1 MKSDFQQYQDFW
13 ENEAQKNKDADQLYL
28 AIGSH
33 DPKHHDFVG
42 KILMTGVKNNGL
54 LPHHKILDIGCGN
67 GRLAEKLADYLS
79 KEGEYFGFDISATLV
94 EASKA
99 KITAPNF
106 HFSLSDGETF
116 PFPDNHFDFI
126 VLFSVFTHLHAPTIS
141 SFLKEIH
148 RLLKNTGVCLATV
161 IINNDVDQDAGDIQ
175 RMTHTYKYIESLVLE
190 QGLVIDS
197 VQQKWPQESVVPAK
211 VLFSDPEGS
220 QSCLR
225 IVKLDFPNRIK
236 ITPKIFKSI
245 PSRTDWFTPLN
256 LLQNQKILKMRLRLG
271 RLYRKLLYSLGGDF
285 GFGFLAGPK
294 LTDGVW
300 KNHPVTN
307 HLVIQT
313 YENGAT
319 YVFNSSDGSNFV
331 TYQVTATSEFLMEG
345 FDIYGYNLKK
355 ISILFTAPTAAK
367 VTFTDNAND
376 EIKSMHMYKFLAV
389 K

>member
-1 MKSDFQQYQDFW
+1 MKSDFQKYQDFW
-13 ENEAQKNKDADQLYL
+13 EDEAQKNKDADQLYMTV
-28 AIGSH
+28 GSINPEQH
-33 DPKHHDFVG
+33 DLVG
-42 KILMTGVKNNGL
+42 TILTTGIRNNGL

-67 GRLAEKLADYLS
+67 GRLAEKLTEYLS
-79 KEGEYFGFDISATLV
+79 EEGEYFGFDISATLI

-99 KITAPNF
+99 KISAPNF
-106 HFSLSDGETF
+106 HFSLSEGETF

-161 IINNDVDQDAGDIQ
+161 IINNDIDQDAGDIQ
-175 RMTHTYKYIESLVLE
+175 RMKHNYTFIEHLTSE

-197 VQQKWPQESVVPAK
+197 VQQKWPQESADPAK

-220 QSCLR
+220 QSCLK
-225 IVKLDFPNRIK
+225 IVKPDFPNIIRVV
-236 ITPKIFKSI
+236 PKIFKSRAPLI
-245 PSRTDWFTPLN
+245 DWFNPFS
-256 LLQNQKILKMRLRLG
+256 LLKNQKMLKMRLRLG
-271 RLYRKLLYSLGGDF
+271 RLYRKLMYSLGGDF
-285 GFGFLAGPK
+285 GFGFSAGPK

-300 KNHPVTN
+300 KNYPVTT

-313 YENGAT
+313 YENGVT

-331 TYQVTATSEFLMEG
+331 IYQVTSTSEFLMEG
-345 FDIYGYNLKK
+345 FDIYGNDLKK
-355 ISILFTAPTAAK
+355 ISILFTAPTTAK
-367 VTFTDNAND
+367 VTFTDYAND
-376 EIKSMHMYKFLAV
+376 ETKSMRMYKFMAV